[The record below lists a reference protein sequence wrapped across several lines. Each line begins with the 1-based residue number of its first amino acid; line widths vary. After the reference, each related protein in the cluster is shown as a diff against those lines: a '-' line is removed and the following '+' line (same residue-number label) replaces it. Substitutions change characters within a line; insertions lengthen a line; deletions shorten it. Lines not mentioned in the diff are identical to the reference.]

1 MSSILIVD
9 DSEDHLLLLDRLLK
23 DAGYGEIILAN
34 SAVEALQMLK
44 GCNSASAETDLILM
58 DIMMPEVDGI
68 EACYMIKEVECLR
81 DIPIV
86 MVTALTEVEK
96 LHSAFSAGA
105 VDFIT
110 KPVKKVELLARVSS
124 ILRLKHEID
133 RRKAHEKELE
143 ELTGK
148 LEGANKMLERISVT
162 DALTG
167 IANRRYFDEFMELE
181 WLRAVRDQTPLSL
194 IIGDIDF
201 FKAFNDTYGHQAGD
215 DCLKMVAVA
224 LKDALKRPADIVAR
238 YGGEEFAAVL
248 PDTDLDG
255 AIIVAEA
262 MRLGVEDLGIP
273 HNKPVYLTKISN
285 KVTISLGV
293 ASVIPNEDFSPE
305 RLISMADKA
314 LYKAKEEGRNRVR
327 HYGQVKMKVI

>member
-1 MSSILIVD
+1 MGILIVD
-9 DSEDHLLLLDRLLK
+9 DSEDQLLLLERLLNK
-23 DAGYGEIILAN
+23 ADYRDIVLAN

-44 GCNSASAETDLILM
+44 ECNTASRTPDLILM
-58 DIMMPEVDGI
+58 DIVMPEVDGI
-68 EACYMIKEVECLR
+68 EACYRIKEIECLK
-81 DIPIV
+81 DTPIV
-86 MVTALTEVEK
+86 MVTALAETEK
-96 LHSAFSAGA
+96 LQLAFSAGA
-105 VDFIT
+105 VDYIT

-148 LEGANKMLERISVT
+148 LETANKMLERISVT
-162 DALTG
+162 DSLTD

-194 IIGDIDF
+194 VIGDVDF
-201 FKAFNDTYGHQAGD
+201 FKVFNDSYGHQAGD
-215 DCLKMVAVA
+215 DCLKRVAVA
-224 LKDALKRPADIVAR
+224 LRDTLKRPADIVAR

-248 PDTDLDG
+248 PGTDLDG

-262 MRLGVEDLGIP
+262 MRLNVEALGISY
-273 HNKPVYLTKISN
+273 NKSAYLSKVSAV
-285 KVTISLGV
+285 VTISLGV
-293 ASVIPNEDFSPE
+293 ASIIPSDDFSPGK
-305 RLISMADKA
+305 LISMADNA

-327 HYGQVKMKVI
+327 HFGQVKLKIL